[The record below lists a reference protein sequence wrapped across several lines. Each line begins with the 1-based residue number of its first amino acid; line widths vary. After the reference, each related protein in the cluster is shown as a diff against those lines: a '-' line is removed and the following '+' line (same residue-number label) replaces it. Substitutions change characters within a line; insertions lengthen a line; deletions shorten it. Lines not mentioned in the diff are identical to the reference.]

1 MTITQARIPLF
12 LTVLCMEST
21 IFSQDASQLNYG
33 FLLLTHVVCSDQQIH
48 NQEARALR
56 ELAEQAS
63 INEATLHEM
72 EKILGQDASHLALT
86 DVAQQVPLGQRSE
99 AIRQVMAVAY
109 VDGFFSPLEREEIN
123 RIAQLWG
130 IYEHEIEQMLEE
142 AQGFGRWQT
151 DTADQDEL
159 SIGARLLKGAESVLS
174 RSLITKLAELA
185 PQHISQRIEC
195 LQREILLSG
204 PEYDDA
210 IQQCARIANEDFKYA
225 NRALRWA
232 FNALKDLGN
241 GIQPV
246 IYEINQKTTGEGE
259 YQAAKEV
266 AKQLEQTRREL
277 SAEILHDL
285 ETVREA
291 LRSKQRALD
300 HFSIAFIGRT
310 KAGKSTLHAVITGE
324 GWEAIGVGKQR
335 TTRYNRV
342 YEWKNIRIIDTPGIG
357 APGGKTDEE
366 IARSVIEEADVIC
379 YVVTD
384 DSIQEAE
391 FAFLKVLKEKTKP
404 LVVLL
409 NIQYNLRDS
418 RRLEHFLKNPGRW
431 FAAEGKSGIGGHLNR
446 IQRYAKEHYPNDYL
460 TVIPVMLLAAQLAQE
475 LEHEKQ
481 SKNLFQTSRIQDFLD
496 IIRLS
501 LVDYGA
507 IRRSQTLLGS
517 TVGSIIKPQQ
527 WINEQATI
535 YSTLASQ
542 LRDKK
547 ESLKQDLQTA
557 ESDVWEYLQNE
568 LATIFRAAFDCV
580 TPFAEKH
587 WNLSESEMN
596 SGWKKELKS
605 LKFEKKLET
614 AFEDASQKFQEDVR
628 ETLEEIGNEL
638 RLIYQLHHSGFQ
650 FVEQDSNFVD
660 RKFVRIGGM
669 LLAAT
674 GAITGVFAL
683 SFPPLAIVAGIAT
696 GAATIVGLVTGSF
709 KSREQKRHK
718 AVQQI
723 SASLKEQLEKR
734 QDKVLRKAKEDF
746 EKYCQSIGIAV
757 DEYFEELIKG
767 IAALASQLE
776 TAQQALLKAANY
788 LNRSYAKRV
797 VDWATDQHEPLTDIS
812 ISRKIRQV
820 ERDFGRNFHIQ
831 TSTALP
837 LTKSPDEICQIL
849 QENVSIQPVKR

>member
-1 MTITQARIPLF
+1 MTTEIPPHDR
-12 LTVLCMEST
+12 V
-21 IFSQDASQLNYG
+21 QLDYC
-33 FLLLTHVVCSDQQIH
+33 FLLLTHIVCADQQIH
-48 NQEARALR
+48 NQEAKALR
-56 ELAEQAS
+56 ELAAQAHV
-63 INEATLHEM
+63 NEATLLEM

-86 DVAQQVPLGQRSE
+86 DIAQNVPVGQRSE

-109 VDGFFSPLEREEIN
+109 VDGFFSPLEREEVN

-130 IYEHEIEQMLEE
+130 IHEPEIEQILEE
-142 AQGFGRWQT
+142 AQGFGRWQPEA
-151 DTADQDEL
+151 ADQDEL

-174 RSLITKLAELA
+174 KSLITKLAELA
-185 PQHISQRIEC
+185 PDHIGQRIER

-204 PEYDDA
+204 PEYDNA
-210 IQQCARIANEDFKYA
+210 IQQCAKIANEDFKYA
-225 NRALRWA
+225 KRALGWS
-232 FNALKDLGN
+232 FSTLKNLGN
-241 GIQPV
+241 GIQQV
-246 IYEINQKTTGEGE
+246 IYDITQKTTGEGE

-300 HFSIAFIGRT
+300 HFSIAFMGRT

-418 RRLEHFLKNPGRW
+418 RRLEHFLKNPDRW

-446 IQRYAKEHYPNDYL
+446 IHRYAKEHYPNDYL

-475 LEHEKQ
+475 PEQEQQ
-481 SKNLFQTSRIQDFLD
+481 SKQLFQTSRIQDFLD
-496 IIRLS
+496 SIRVS
-501 LVDYGA
+501 LVDYGV

-517 TVGSIIKPQQ
+517 TVGSIITPQQ
-527 WINEQATI
+527 WINHQATT
-535 YSTLASQ
+535 YSTLAEQ
-542 LRDKK
+542 LREKRRN
-547 ESLKQDLQTA
+547 LNQQVQTA
-557 ESDVWEYLQNE
+557 QRDAWEQLQHE
-568 LATIFRAAFDCV
+568 LEATFQTAFDQM

-587 WNLSESEMN
+587 WSASESEMN
-596 SGWKKELKS
+596 SGWKKILKS
-605 LKFEKKLET
+605 LKFEKSLET
-614 AFEDASQKFQEDVR
+614 AFEGASQKFQDDVR
-628 ETLEEIGNEL
+628 EAIEEIGNEL
-638 RLIYQLHHSGFQ
+638 RLINQLQHSSFQ
-650 FVEQDSNFVD
+650 FIEQDSNFID
-660 RKFVRIGGM
+660 RGLVRISGM
-669 LLAAT
+669 VLVAAGTILLF
-674 GAITGVFAL
+674 I
-683 SFPPLAIVAGIAT
+683 PPLAIAGTILGIAG
-696 GAATIVGLVTGSF
+696 GAVSWLAGRF
-709 KSREQKRHK
+709 KSRDQKRHE
-718 AVQQI
+718 AVQKI
-723 SASLKEQLEKR
+723 SASLREQLEK
-734 QDKVLRKAKEDF
+734 QQEKVLRQAEKDF
-746 EKYCQSIGIAV
+746 EKYCQSVAIAI
-757 DEYFEELIKG
+757 DEYFEELIQG

-776 TAQQALLKAANY
+776 SAQQALLKAATY
-788 LNRSYAKRV
+788 LNRAYAKRV
-797 VDWATDQHEPLTDIS
+797 IDWATDQYEPLNDIS
-812 ISRKIRQV
+812 ISKKVRQV
-820 ERDFGRNFHIQ
+820 DRDFGRSLRIQ
-831 TSTALP
+831 TTTALS

-849 QENVSIQPVKR
+849 QENVSIQSTKR

>member
-1 MTITQARIPLF
+1 
-12 LTVLCMEST
+12 MEST
-21 IFSQDASQLNYG
+21 ISPQHTSQLDYS
-33 FLLLTHVVCSDQQIH
+33 FLLLTHIVCSDQQIH

-72 EKILGQDASHLALT
+72 EKILEQDASHLALV
-86 DVAQQVPLGQRSE
+86 DVAQNVPPGQRSE
-99 AIRQVMAVAY
+99 TIRQVMALAY
-109 VDGFFSPLEREEIN
+109 VDGFFSPLEREEVN

-130 IYEHEIEQMLEE
+130 IYEHEIERMLEE

-151 DTADQDEL
+151 DTTDKEEI

-174 RSLITKLAELA
+174 KSLITKLAELA
-185 PQHISQRIEC
+185 PEHLGQRIER

-204 PEYDDA
+204 PEYDNA
-210 IQQCARIANEDFKYA
+210 IQQCAKIANEDFKYA
-225 NRALRWA
+225 NRGLRWA
-232 FNALKDLGN
+232 FNALKDLGH

-246 IYEINQKTTGEGE
+246 IHEINQKTTGEGE

-277 SAEILHDL
+277 SADILHDL

-300 HFSIAFIGRT
+300 HFSIAFMGRT

-384 DSIQEAE
+384 DSIQESE

-418 RRLEHFLKNPGRW
+418 RRLEHFLKNSDRW

-475 LEHEKQ
+475 PEHEKQ
-481 SKNLFQTSRIQDFLD
+481 SKHLFQTSRIQDFLD
-496 IIRLS
+496 AIRLS
-501 LVDYGA
+501 LVDYGV

-527 WINEQATI
+527 WINDQATT

-542 LRDKK
+542 LQDKK
-547 ESLKQDLQTA
+547 EKLKQDLQTA
-557 ESDVWEYLQNE
+557 ERDVWEHLQHE
-568 LATIFRAAFDCV
+568 LNTIFQAAFDCV

-587 WNLSESEMN
+587 WSLSESEMN

-605 LKFEKKLET
+605 LKFQKRLET
-614 AFEDASQKFQEDVR
+614 AFENASQKFQEDVR
-628 ETLEEIGNEL
+628 EALEEIGNEL
-638 RLIYQLHHSGFQ
+638 RLLCRLQHTGFQ

-660 RKFVRIGGM
+660 RDIVRISGM
-669 LLAAT
+669 VLVAAGT
-674 GAITGVFAL
+674 IVAFA
-683 SFPPLAIVAGIAT
+683 FPPLAIVGT
-696 GAATIVGLVTGSF
+696 VVGLAGGVASWLAGQF
-709 KSREQKRHK
+709 KSRDQKRHE

-723 SASLKEQLEKR
+723 SASLKEQLDKQ
-734 QDKVLRKAKEDF
+734 QDKVLQQAEEDF
-746 EKYCQSIGIAV
+746 EKYCQSVGIAV
-757 DEYFEELIKG
+757 DEYFEELIQG
-767 IAALASQLE
+767 IAALASQME
-776 TAQQALLKAANY
+776 VAQQALLNAANH
-788 LNRSYAKRV
+788 LNRAYAKRV
-797 VDWATDQHEPLTDIS
+797 VDWATDQYEPLTDMS

-820 ERDFGRNFHIQ
+820 ERDFGCNLQIQ

-837 LTKSPDEICQIL
+837 LTKSPDEICQTL
-849 QENVSIQPVKR
+849 QENVSIQPAKR